1 MFVWFGLGVG
11 ERRKGVVLG
20 EWGRLFGAGSW
31 VLRERR
37 QASPLIWFTVSLP
50 PLNPNKKFNV
60 AQRRIDS
67 LITRHGS
74 TLKTAGFK

>member
-1 MFVWFGLGVG
+1 M
-11 ERRKGVVLG
+11 
-20 EWGRLFGAGSW
+20 LFRESMGCLFATGSW
-31 VLRERR
+31 VRRER
-37 QASPLIWFTVSLP
+37 QPASPLIWSPVSLP
-50 PLNPNKKFNV
+50 PLNPNKNFNI